1 MDDGAVTYTPE
12 LAVVIGA
19 SSRLIQDARSA
30 SSPFKVILK
39 EDAVLLLRRTL
50 LFNATMRRRMLPSQ
64 IPYAARVSLLTASSA
79 TRVALPFPMASLTM
93 SNASG
98 QGQ

>member
-12 LAVVIGA
+12 LAVVAGA

-30 SSPFKVILK
+30 PSPFKVILK

-64 IPYAARVSLLTASSA
+64 IP
-79 TRVALPFPMASLTM
+79 
-93 SNASG
+93 
-98 QGQ
+98 